1 MRMRNEQSNNA
12 TPTVAEDIAVAA
24 WRAKPKFAR
33 SKVEKIINLRIIY
46 CGSEFMVHSSFCS
59 GMNRKYWFITILV
72 HNTYCNGER
81 NEWQWSKACTLL
93 FIHTHTTHNTPVYMR
108 ILTLTTM
115 WCFILEIWNQREN
128 DTASAPPPTYR
139 AKRKIKKK
147 QQQQQQRN

>member
-1 MRMRNEQSNNA
+1 MRMRDEQSNNA

-81 NEWQWSKACTLL
+81 NEWQWSKAYTLL
-93 FIHTHTTHNTPVYMR
+93 FIHTHNTPAYMR
-108 ILTLTTM
+108 ILTLATM
-115 WCFILEIWNQREN
+115 WCDVLFSKFETNERTIQHQHHQQ
-128 DTASAPPPTYR
+128 YR
-139 AKRKIKKK
+139 AKEKIKKK
-147 QQQQQQRN
+147 QQQQQRN